1 MAKVQERKGAKGKT
15 YRVEFMREGSR
26 VSKTFRL
33 KKEAEKFAALI
44 TLNADLAGTLANVT
58 LNTLS
63 LQNAIAEY
71 LDQHTGKDPN
81 VKGRL
86 NWWVGAIGA
95 DKLIGKITK
104 QDVKKCLQ
112 SMLDDGMA
120 TATHNRYKSALSSVF
135 EFINDRY
142 DCQHNPARQIKQIKE
157 AQQRERFASRE
168 ELERLLA
175 ACKVSQWERLHLLV
189 LMAVSTGARRSE
201 LLGLRWS
208 AINFQDKT
216 ATLIDTKNG
225 TNRVLPLTDDCLNE
239 LITFRGIGNG
249 WLFPH
254 PDDNLFPFKYFD
266 QHWYAALTQAE
277 ISGLVFHGL
286 RHTTGSYLA
295 MSGASLFLIKDVL
308 GHKSIITTQR
318 YVHLCIES
326 KKRAVED
333 VFGKIINGN
342 ALSVSH

>member
-1 MAKVQERKGAKGKT
+1 MAKVQERKGVKGKT

-26 VSKTFRL
+26 VSKTFRI

-63 LQNAIAEY
+63 LQDAIAEY

-86 NWWVGAIGA
+86 NWWACAIGA
-95 DKLIGKITK
+95 DKLIGRITK

-112 SMLDDGMA
+112 SMLDEGMA
-120 TATHNRYKSALSSVF
+120 AATHNRYKSALSSVF

-157 AQQRERFASRE
+157 ARQRERFASRE
-168 ELERLLA
+168 ELDRLLA
-175 ACKVSQWERLHLLV
+175 ACKVSQWGRLHLLV

-208 AINFQDKT
+208 SINFQDQT
-216 ATLIDTKNG
+216 AYLSDTKNG
-225 TNRVLPLTDDCLNE
+225 TDRVLPLTGACLTE
-239 LITFRGIGNG
+239 LTEFREVGNG

-254 PDDNLFPFKYFD
+254 PDDPLFPFKHFD
-266 QHWYAALTQAE
+266 KHWYAALTQAE
-277 ISGLVFHGL
+277 ITGLVFHSL

-295 MSGASLFLIKDVL
+295 MSGQPLSVIKEVL
-308 GHKSIITTQR
+308 GHKTIVTTQR
-318 YVHLCIES
+318 YVHHSTEN
-326 KKRAVED
+326 KKQAITA
-333 VFGKIINGN
+333 VFGDILNT
-342 ALSVSH
+342 